1 MKIKTHIPLL
11 ILACF
16 FMTISVVGQDIW
28 RKVSNTHSF
37 VTSELAFRKA
47 APSNFELYATDV
59 KLLQTALLYAPPRT
73 LKSATSVVIK
83 LPTPMGVQRFL
94 VKEASVFS
102 DELAAKFP
110 HIKSYVGVG
119 LDDPTA
125 VARFSKSVKGFHA
138 MISSG
143 NYPMYLID
151 PYTKDTHTSIAYF
164 KKNGTKSDFE
174 CLVSE
179 SKKPF
184 DNTTASSMM
193 SDGKLRTYRLAL
205 IATGEYSQFHL
216 TGSTAITDADK
227 KAEVLAAMNTTM
239 TRVNGIFERDLG
251 VTMEIVSNN
260 TSLIFLDTATDNLT
274 DDDADSL
281 ISESQTLCDATIGTS
296 NYDIGH
302 AFSTG
307 AGGLAGLGVVCVVGQ
322 KALGVT
328 GSSNPVGDTFDI
340 DYVAHEIGHQFGAN
354 HTQNNDCQRNGA
366 TAVEPGSASTIMGYA
381 GICSPNVQMNS
392 DAYFHAVSIAEM
404 WSSVTITAT
413 CAVETAT
420 NNATPVVSAG
430 TDFVIPKATA
440 FVLKGSAT
448 DADTGNSLTYNW
460 EQIDAEIAEMSPSL
474 TSTEGPAFR
483 SLPSSTSP
491 NRYMP
496 AIATVLSGYTAS
508 IWEVISTVARV
519 YNFSLTVRDN
529 VASGGATGRDD
540 VIITA
545 DVNSGPF
552 KVTSQGLAVS
562 LNGNSTQTIAW
573 DVANTDGVSVNCT
586 HVTILLSTDG
596 GLTYPN
602 VLLANT
608 PNDGTEDVTLTN
620 TTTTKARIKVEAV
633 DNIFYAVN
641 TTNFSI
647 DEVVVSVDEFSF
659 ANFKIYPNPS
669 KGKITISFD
678 VVSTDKVTV
687 QLVDLLGRLV
697 DERVYV
703 NTATTFSEEI
713 NYDNVTSGL
722 YLLHIKNGVKKSTKK
737 LIIN

>member
-1 MKIKTHIPLL
+1 
-11 ILACF
+11 
-16 FMTISVVGQDIW
+16 MTNSVFGQDIW
-28 RKVSNTHSF
+28 KKEPKTASF
-37 VTSELAFRKA
+37 VASELAFRKA
-47 APSNFELYATDV
+47 VPSIFELYGVDLKTLET
-59 KLLQTALLYAPPRT
+59 KLINTTSRR
-73 LKSATSVVIK
+73 LKSAPGVTIK
-83 LPTPMGVQRFL
+83 LPTPMGVQRFV
-94 VKEASVFS
+94 VKEAAVFS

-110 HIKSYVGVG
+110 SIKSYVGVG

-179 SKKPF
+179 RKQSLI
-184 DNTTASSMM
+184 NTAVSSMV

-216 TGSTAITDADK
+216 IGTTATTDAEK
-227 KAEVLAAMNTTM
+227 KAVVLAAMNTTM
-239 TRVNGIFERDLG
+239 TRVNGVFERDLG

-274 DDDADSL
+274 DNDADSL
-281 ISESQTLCDATIGTS
+281 LGESQVLCDATIGTS

-307 AGGLAGLGVVCVVGQ
+307 AGGLAGLGVVCLVGQ
-322 KALGVT
+322 KAKGVT
-328 GSSNPVGDTFDI
+328 GSSNPVGDAFDI
-340 DYVAHEIGHQFGAN
+340 DYVAHEIGHQFGAD
-354 HTQNNDCQRNGA
+354 HTQNNNCQRNGA

-404 WSSVTITAT
+404 WSSVTTTAT
-413 CAVETAT
+413 CGAETVT
-420 NNATPVVSAG
+420 NNATPVVNAG
-430 TDFVIPKATA
+430 ADFVIPKATA

-448 DADTGNSLTYNW
+448 DADTENSLTYNW
-460 EQIDAEIAEMSPSL
+460 EQIDAEIATMPPSL

-483 SLPSSTSP
+483 SLPSSTSS

-508 IWEVISTVARV
+508 TWEAVSTVARV

-573 DVANTDGVSVNCT
+573 DVANTDGAYVNCT
-586 HVTILLSTDG
+586 HVNILLSTDG

-608 PNDGTEDVTLTN
+608 PNDGTQDVTLTN
-620 TTTTKARIKVEAV
+620 TTTAKARIKVEAV

-641 TTNFSI
+641 TTDFSI
-647 DEVVVSVDEFSF
+647 DEVVVSVDEFLF
-659 ANFKIYPNPS
+659 ANFKVYPNPS
-669 KGKITISFD
+669 KGKITVSFD

-703 NTATTFSEEI
+703 NTETTFLEEI
-713 NYDNVTSGL
+713 NYDKVTSGL
-722 YLLHIKNGVKKSTKK
+722 YLLHIKNGAKKSTKK
-737 LIIN
+737 LIIH